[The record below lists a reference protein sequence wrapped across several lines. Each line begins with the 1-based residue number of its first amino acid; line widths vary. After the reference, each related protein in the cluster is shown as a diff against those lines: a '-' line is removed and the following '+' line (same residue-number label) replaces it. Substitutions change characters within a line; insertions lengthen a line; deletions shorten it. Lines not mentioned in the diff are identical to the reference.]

1 MGTIIGSK
9 LLDEKALQ
17 LNGVDQFV
25 RRDDPD
31 YKNAS
36 AGSWA
41 FDLTVLSLLPGSG
54 SQALIRVGDRDA
66 PTTTYNKQIYI
77 NVRQHANLIG
87 GVTKGYIDMTDV
99 GDGVTIKT
107 RSGQTSLVVGTRYRI
122 YVGSAGK
129 IYINGVEESY
139 QNWRNGGIPQAT
151 GWHNAISA
159 ANKSM
164 SMGAQYTTG
173 SGSNFGNIR
182 INNVHQINRVLTPT
196 EITEDYNGGIA
207 FSWRK
212 RSYTSAIKHAYEFE
226 GDLSDSA
233 GSEPLTGTNVG
244 PANYVTP

>member
-31 YKNAS
+31 YKSAS

-41 FDLTVLSLLPGSG
+41 FDLTLLSLLPGAG
-54 SQALIRVGDRDA
+54 AQMLIRVADRDA
-66 PTTTYNKQIYI
+66 PTTTNGKQIAI
-77 NVRQHANLIG
+77 NVRQRANLIG
-87 GVTKGYIDMTDV
+87 GVTKGYIDITDI
-99 GDGVTIKT
+99 GDGVTIKA
-107 RSGQTSLVVGTRYRI
+107 RNGQTSLVVGTRYRV

-139 QNWRNGGIPQAT
+139 QNWRNAGIPDTT
-151 GWHNAISA
+151 GWYNAISA

-164 SMGAQYTTG
+164 SMGAGYTAG
-173 SGSNFGNIR
+173 AGSNYGNIR
-182 INNVHQINRVLTPT
+182 LNNVHQINRVLTPA

-212 RSYTSAIKHAYEFE
+212 RSYASAIKHAYEFE
-226 GDLSDSA
+226 GDLTDEA
-233 GSEPLTGTNVG
+233 GSETLTGTNIG
-244 PANYVTP
+244 PSNYVTP